1 MTPEEQQNDM
11 SMEDILS
18 SIKDILEGNSQEENP
33 LQENTPTETP
43 STVAVSPEEKSEEE
57 KPEEDVFDLST
68 SMIVEEA
75 LPDSSPKVEFDEAG
89 PDFDIKPNQEDVLL
103 SPDDVQL
110 PDFDDK
116 DINIG
121 LTEDMPQ
128 SYENDTILDEKNAQE
143 PENIMPDSDD
153 FSFNIDDILQ
163 SASQAIEEDKVT
175 EVADI
180 KMPEEDSLPDFSQF
194 NDEIDITS
202 EPILEEEN
210 DSVSIMNTGN
220 NIVEEEADT
229 SKEDILADFEEES
242 IPEPIENIAEPIENI
257 PEPIENIA
265 EPIENIPEAI
275 ENIAEPIENIPEP
288 AEKILE
294 ISPVPEPEIA
304 PAIDINP
311 AEASIE
317 ATSPVSDFEEHA
329 EKQDIEIN
337 QTDATDVSADII
349 NNFAKMF
356 AEKAQE
362 QPQEQAENKKDE
374 LPVEVTSLG
383 NGNKTIEQVVEGVIQ
398 GIVASSVNA
407 EMTKNVDIVSYAQ
420 KEIREQTQAWLEANL
435 PAIVEA
441 AVQKEIERV
450 MAKVGK

>member
-143 PENIMPDSDD
+143 PENTMPDSDD

-180 KMPEEDSLPDFSQF
+180 KMSEEDSLPDFSQF

-257 PEPIENIA
+257 S
-265 EPIENIPEAI
+265 
-275 ENIAEPIENIPEP
+275 EP

-317 ATSPVSDFEEHA
+317 ATSQVSDFEEHA
-329 EKQDIEIN
+329 EKQDIETN

>member
-257 PEPIENIA
+257 PE
-265 EPIENIPEAI
+265 AI
-275 ENIAEPIENIPEP
+275 ENIAEPIENISEP

-311 AEASIE
+311 AEASVE
-317 ATSPVSDFEEHA
+317 ATSLASDFEEHA
-329 EKQDIEIN
+329 EKQDIETN

-362 QPQEQAENKKDE
+362 HPQEQAENKKDE

-407 EMTKNVDIVSYAQ
+407 EMSKNVDIVSYAQ